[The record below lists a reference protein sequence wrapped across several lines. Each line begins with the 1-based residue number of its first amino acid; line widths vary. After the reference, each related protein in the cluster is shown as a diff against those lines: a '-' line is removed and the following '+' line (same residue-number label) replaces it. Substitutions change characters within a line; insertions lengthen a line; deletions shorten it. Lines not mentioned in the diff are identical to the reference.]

1 MNGFLVQS
9 SKVGLEL
16 PDLAVPPRR
25 GVGES
30 VTGNVLVVPLRIMV
44 NEIDVPGDIVVGH
57 RGYPFPLLTQ
67 DLLRHPPVVPEYV
80 IFV

>member
-30 VTGNVLVVPLRIMV
+30 VTGNVLVVPPRIMVNEIMV
-44 NEIDVPGDIVVGH
+44 NEIDVLGDIVVGH
-57 RGYPFPLLTQ
+57 RGYPFPC
-67 DLLRHPPVVPEYV
+67 
-80 IFV
+80 